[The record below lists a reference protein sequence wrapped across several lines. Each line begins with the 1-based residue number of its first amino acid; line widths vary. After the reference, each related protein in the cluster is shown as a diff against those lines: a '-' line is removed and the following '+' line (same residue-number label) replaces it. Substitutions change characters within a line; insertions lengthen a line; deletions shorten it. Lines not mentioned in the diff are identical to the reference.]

1 MMNINLIPDLMS
13 VSTITDPSEVD
24 FSQLYTFLSVS
35 KENMTLICPM
45 DYTPE
50 HTILRED
57 GWKGFKFADTL
68 YTCNAGA
75 LSTISSVLDE
85 AGIPII
91 MTSDVNMDYIFL
103 KEEHFTKALY
113 TLEQNGCK
121 ITNEMGDTTA

>member
-1 MMNINLIPDLMS
+1 MFRPSLILVKLTL
-13 VSTITDPSEVD
+13 VSRIH
-24 FSQLYTFLSVS
+24 FYLSQ
-35 KENMTLICPM
+35 K
-45 DYTPE
+45 
-50 HTILRED
+50 
-57 GWKGFKFADTL
+57 KFADTL